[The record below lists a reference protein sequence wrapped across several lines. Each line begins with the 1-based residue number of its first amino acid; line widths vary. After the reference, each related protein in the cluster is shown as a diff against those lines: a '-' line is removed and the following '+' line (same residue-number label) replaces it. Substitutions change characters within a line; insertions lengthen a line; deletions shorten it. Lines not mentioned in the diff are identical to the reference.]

1 MEKFFRAF
9 SNYQV
14 NLLFGGIK
22 EKRAKKYETSS
33 LRAYFLA
40 MLTFAYLHITHV
52 YRVMTNPLGTPPP
65 LTEMKRNQS
74 FRF

>member
-22 EKRAKKYETSS
+22 VEKRAKKYETSS

-52 YRVMTNPLGTPPP
+52 YRVILTP
-65 LTEMKRNQS
+65 
-74 FRF
+74 